1 MSNRIEYPE
10 YTVDYISGCMSLRK
24 PQKRSLKILD
34 DILDEVELK
43 KDIDLDETLRTVH
56 GLYPTCSNFERDFM
70 SLTFALATGVGKTR
84 LMGAFITYLYTQKG
98 IKNFFVVTPNLT
110 IYEKLKEDLG
120 NPSSPKYVFKGI
132 GCFRLLPPNL
142 ITGENYRERGRMGG
156 FSEVTI
162 NVFNIAK
169 FNNEL
174 GRIRDLSEYLGGS
187 YFSYLSSR
195 QDLVILMDESHHYRA
210 DKGLA
215 AINELKPVLG
225 LELTATPQV
234 ETGTKAVKFKNVVY
248 EYPLSAAIKDGFTK
262 TPYAMTR
269 RDISDYN
276 FSQEEMDRMMLADGI
291 ANHER
296 VKERLK
302 NYAVNNGVEPVK
314 PFVLV
319 VCKDTAHAE
328 QVKEYISS
336 PDFYDGK
343 YANKTIILHSNQKG
357 SEKDDNVQLLLDVER
372 YDNPVE
378 IVIHVNILKEGWDVN
393 NLYTIIPLRTA
404 ASQTLREQ
412 TIGRGLRLPYGQ
424 RTGNRDVD
432 SLIITAHDKF
442 EKIIEEA
449 NKPDSLLKAG
459 NIIFAEDIE
468 HTEAVAVPP
477 TYQNAVQQSLD
488 DFGAFINTSENLSSE
503 ETQAIVKA
511 TQAASKILVNT
522 YRTIGR
528 ENLPNV
534 STNALVEEVVG
545 GEDIADIVKR
555 RTDFSDIIKRFI
567 GEEIDKQRNII
578 ENGTMS
584 IPQIKITRDN
594 NSVYY
599 FEHFTLD
606 TTEFNYF
613 PIPNDILLKN
623 LVDSGEV
630 EVVKG
635 KGLDFNALNPMKVI
649 VDEISKK
656 PEVDYDACSDLLYDL
671 ITNLFD
677 ALSQKF
683 TSDEIKNIVMCNKRS
698 IADKIYGQMKK
709 HFKSSEPTIV
719 EEISGVSL
727 RIYEPSYMRKIG
739 EEPVSVYTTIPDGDV
754 PKCLFNGFKK
764 ALHPMYKFDSA
775 PEKRFAIVCEQS
787 FEVEK
792 WLRPAPQQFNL
803 YYGNSQRY
811 EPDFVVETSDT
822 MYLVEVKGEDKI
834 NDESNLLKKERAI
847 KYCQVASVYTS
858 AHNLKPWKYLYIPS
872 QQIQTNT
879 SFAMLAQRF
888 VARDENVE

>member
-1 MSNRIEYPE
+1 MRREYSE

-34 DILDEVELK
+34 DILDEVTPAK
-43 KDIDLDETLRTVH
+43 NMDLGKALRTVH
-56 GLYPTCSNFERDFM
+56 DMYPTCSNFERDFM

-98 IKNFFVVTPNLT
+98 IKNFFVVAPNLT
-110 IYEKLKEDLG
+110 IYEKLKQDFG
-120 NPSSPKYVFKGI
+120 NPSSDKYVFKGI
-132 GCFRLLPPNL
+132 GCFKSTLPNL
-142 ITGENYRERGRMGG
+142 ITGENYREKGMMGG
-156 FSEVTI
+156 FSDVTI
-162 NVFNIAK
+162 NVFNISK
-169 FNNEL
+169 FNREL
-174 GRIRDLSEYLGGS
+174 GHIRDLSEYLGSS
-187 YFSYLSSR
+187 YFNYLASR
-195 QDLVILMDESHHYRA
+195 EDLVILMDESHHYRA

-234 ETGTKAVKFKNVVY
+234 EQGTKAVKFKNVVY
-248 EYPLSAAIKDGFTK
+248 EYPLSAAIADGFTK

-276 FSQEEMDRMMLADGI
+276 FSQDEMDRMMLSDGI

-296 VKERLK
+296 VKARLK
-302 NYAVNNGVEPVK
+302 DYAINNGVDPVK

-328 QVKEYISS
+328 SVKAYISS
-336 PDFYDGK
+336 LDFYNGR
-343 YANKTIILHSNQKG
+343 YADKTIILHSNQKG
-357 SEKDDNVQLLLDVER
+357 SEKDENVQLLLEVEK

-432 SLIITAHDKF
+432 SLVITAHDKF

-468 HTEAVAVPP
+468 QNESVVVQPA
-477 TYQNAVQQSLD
+477 YQEKVQQSLFD
-488 DFGAFINTSENLSSE
+488 LGILIETKEDLSIDE
-503 ETQAIVKA
+503 RKVLVEAAEQ
-511 TQAASKILVNT
+511 ASKKLIDN
-522 YRTIGR
+522 YRVVGR
-528 ENLPNV
+528 ENLPQV
-534 STNALVEEVVG
+534 STNSIVDEVVG
-545 GEDIADIVKR
+545 GEDIAEIVKR
-555 RTDFSDIIKRFI
+555 KTDFSDIIRRFL
-567 GEEIDKQRNII
+567 GEEIDKQREII
-578 ENGTMS
+578 ESGTMV
-584 IPQIKITRDN
+584 IPQIKVTRDN
-594 NSVYY
+594 KALYY
-599 FEHFTLD
+599 FENFELD
-606 TTEFNYF
+606 TAQFNSYY

-623 LVDSGEV
+623 LVAAGDV

-635 KGLDFNALNPMKVI
+635 KGLDFDALNPMRVL
-649 VDEISKK
+649 VDEISKR

-671 ITNLFD
+671 ISSLFD
-677 ALSQKF
+677 YFSKKF

-698 IADKIYGQMKK
+698 IADKIYEQMKK
-709 HFKSSEPTIV
+709 HFVCSEPTLV
-719 EEISGVSL
+719 EEISGTSL
-727 RIYEPSYMRKIG
+727 YIYEPSYLRKAG
-739 EEPVSVYTTIPDGDV
+739 EEPVSIYTNTPDGDV
-754 PKCLFNGFKK
+754 PKLLYNGFRK

-787 FEVEK
+787 PEVIK
-792 WLRPAPQQFNL
+792 WLRPAPKQFNL

-811 EPDFVVETSDT
+811 EPDFVVETENT
-822 MYLVEVKGEDKI
+822 MYLVEIKGEDKL
-834 NDESNLLKKERAI
+834 NDETNLMKKQRAVR
-847 KYCQVASVYTS
+847 YCEVASVYCS
-858 AHNLKPWKYLYIPS
+858 AHNLKEWKYLYIPS
-872 QQIQTNT
+872 QQVQTNT

-888 VARDENVE
+888 AVTKN

>member
-1 MSNRIEYPE
+1 MRREYSE

-34 DILDEVELK
+34 DILDEVTPAK
-43 KDIDLDETLRTVH
+43 NMDLGKALRTVH
-56 GLYPTCSNFERDFM
+56 DMYPTCSNFERDFM

-98 IKNFFVVTPNLT
+98 IKNFFVVAPNLT
-110 IYEKLKEDLG
+110 IYEKLKQDFG
-120 NPSSPKYVFKGI
+120 NPSSDKYVFKGI
-132 GCFRLLPPNL
+132 GCFKSTLPNL
-142 ITGENYRERGRMGG
+142 ITGENYREKGMMGG
-156 FSEVTI
+156 FSDVTI
-162 NVFNIAK
+162 NVFNISK
-169 FNNEL
+169 FNREL
-174 GRIRDLSEYLGGS
+174 GHIRDLSEYLGSS
-187 YFSYLSSR
+187 YFNYLASR
-195 QDLVILMDESHHYRA
+195 EDLVILMDESHHYRA

-234 ETGTKAVKFKNVVY
+234 EQGTKAVKFKNVVY
-248 EYPLSAAIKDGFTK
+248 EYPLSAAIADGFTK

-276 FSQEEMDRMMLADGI
+276 FSQDEMDRMMLSDGI

-296 VKERLK
+296 VKARLK
-302 NYAVNNGVEPVK
+302 DYAINNGVDPVK

-328 QVKEYISS
+328 SVKAYISS
-336 PDFYDGK
+336 LDFYNGR
-343 YANKTIILHSNQKG
+343 YADKTIILHSNQKG
-357 SEKDDNVQLLLDVER
+357 SEKDENVQLLLEVEK

-432 SLIITAHDKF
+432 SLVITAHDKF

-468 HTEAVAVPP
+468 QNESVVVQPA
-477 TYQNAVQQSLD
+477 YQEKVQQSLFD
-488 DFGAFINTSENLSSE
+488 LGILIETKEDLSIDE
-503 ETQAIVKA
+503 RKVLVEAAEQ
-511 TQAASKILVNT
+511 ASKKLIDN
-522 YRTIGR
+522 YRVVGR
-528 ENLPNV
+528 ENLPQV
-534 STNALVEEVVG
+534 STNSIVDEVVG
-545 GEDIADIVKR
+545 GEDIAEIVKR
-555 RTDFSDIIKRFI
+555 KTDFSDIIRRFL
-567 GEEIDKQRNII
+567 GEEIDKQREII
-578 ENGTMS
+578 ESGTMV
-584 IPQIKITRDN
+584 IPQIKVTRDN
-594 NSVYY
+594 KALYY
-599 FEHFTLD
+599 FENFELD
-606 TTEFNYF
+606 TAQFNSYY

-623 LVDSGEV
+623 LVAAGDV

-635 KGLDFNALNPMKVI
+635 KGLDFDALNPMRVL
-649 VDEISKK
+649 VDEISKR

-671 ITNLFD
+671 ISSLFD
-677 ALSQKF
+677 YFSKKF

-698 IADKIYGQMKK
+698 IADKIYEQMKK
-709 HFKSSEPTIV
+709 HFVCSEPTLV
-719 EEISGVSL
+719 EEISGTSL
-727 RIYEPSYMRKIG
+727 YIYEPSYLRKAG
-739 EEPVSVYTTIPDGDV
+739 EEPVSIYTNTPDGDV
-754 PKCLFNGFKK
+754 PKLLYNGFRK

-787 FEVEK
+787 PEVIK
-792 WLRPAPQQFNL
+792 WLRPAPKQFNL

-811 EPDFVVETSDT
+811 EPDFVVETENT
-822 MYLVEVKGEDKI
+822 MYLVEIKGEDKL
-834 NDESNLLKKERAI
+834 NDE
-847 KYCQVASVYTS
+847 
-858 AHNLKPWKYLYIPS
+858 
-872 QQIQTNT
+872 TN
-879 SFAMLAQRF
+879 
-888 VARDENVE
+888 